1 MHRPAQL
8 RRAPRGVAAAA
19 LTVAAG
25 LLATL
30 LAGCGAGTPA
40 GAPAAPPAPPLVKYT
55 TLAQLGT
62 ATGTQMKADRTA
74 KLTVT
79 GGSSGGPAQATTN
92 GDGAISFDPTGSSM
106 RLTEQV
112 QPAGAPTPLELGFV
126 VLPDEAY
133 VKPPPGVGF
142 PIPPGK
148 SWLRIQPNA
157 TDPVSQQFGQL
168 VQALRANADPTLSFT
183 RFGDAA
189 TIVSSAEDPLDGAPA
204 VRYLIRVDV
213 AKAAAQAQDPTVA
226 QSLRQTVQNGVSAV
240 ESSLWL
246 DARNHPLR
254 VLLAQPLPA
263 GQGTYTVEARYRE
276 WGQPVQ
282 ISAPPADQVAPS

>member
-1 MHRPAQL
+1 MHRPAPL
-8 RRAPRGVAAAA
+8 RRAPRGAAAA
-19 LTVAAG
+19 PLTVAAG

-40 GAPAAPPAPPLVKYT
+40 GPPAPPLVKYT

-112 QPAGAPTPLELGFV
+112 QPAGTPTPLELGFV
-126 VLPDEAY
+126 VLPDQAY

-183 RFGDAA
+183 R
-189 TIVSSAEDPLDGAPA
+189 
-204 VRYLIRVDV
+204 VDV

-226 QSLRQTVQNGVSAV
+226 QSLRQTVQNGVSTV

-263 GQGTYTVEARYRE
+263 GQGTYTVDARYRE

>member
-1 MHRPAQL
+1 MHRPAPL
-8 RRAPRGVAAAA
+8 RRAPRVAAAA
-19 LTVAAG
+19 PLTLAAG

-40 GAPAAPPAPPLVKYT
+40 GAPAAPPAPPLAKYT

-62 ATGTQMKADRTA
+62 ATGTRMKADRTA

-79 GGSSGGPAQATTN
+79 GGSSGGPTQATTN
-92 GDGAISFDPTGSSM
+92 GDGAISFDPAGSSM

-112 QPAGAPTPLELGFV
+112 QPAGTPTPLELGFI
-126 VLPDEAY
+126 VLPDQAY

-168 VQALRANADPTLSFT
+168 VQALRANADPTQSFT
-183 RFGDAA
+183 QFGDAA

-204 VRYLIRVDV
+204 VRYL
-213 AKAAAQAQDPTVA
+213 
-226 QSLRQTVQNGVSAV
+226 
-240 ESSLWL
+240 
-246 DARNHPLR
+246 
-254 VLLAQPLPA
+254 
-263 GQGTYTVEARYRE
+263 
-276 WGQPVQ
+276 
-282 ISAPPADQVAPS
+282 